1 MQAEPL
7 HPHFTRTRVGL
18 EELRTCEPVFR
29 LHRLPDDIV
38 ALNEV
43 ARVVTKAQH
52 FGQPRMLRHVVQMR
66 DVIEVDDGTEFDC
79 LLELIVGRVIRREH
93 NLLARDPRRLRDDE
107 LCDAA
112 AVRARPLLVEK
123 LNDARVRQCL
133 HGEVLAEV
141 RCPRK
146 GIAQA
151 AEVRA
156 DLRLVVDVERGRISL
171 DQRVCLLRTEWKFL
185 FVHHVLPLQVPLL

>member
-1 MQAEPL
+1 
-7 HPHFTRTRVGL
+7 
-18 EELRTCEPVFR
+18 
-29 LHRLPDDIV
+29 
-38 ALNEV
+38 
-43 ARVVTKAQH
+43 
-52 FGQPRMLRHVVQMR
+52 MLRHVVQMR

-133 HGEVLAEV
+133 DREVLAEV

-146 GIAQA
+146 GIA
-151 AEVRA
+151 
-156 DLRLVVDVERGRISL
+156 
-171 DQRVCLLRTEWKFL
+171 
-185 FVHHVLPLQVPLL
+185 